1 MIAKGHDFPTFQI
14 LTQVAGRGGRG
25 DNPGKVIIQTFNPVN
40 YALLNAKNHNYKSF
54 YNDELKFRQ
63 ELQYPPFGH
72 IINIR
77 LSSIKKDAVMSES
90 KNLAKK
96 TNSITDAHKNSVEI
110 IGPAPA
116 PLAKLN
122 GRFRFQMLIK
132 GTNVNTLRL
141 IARELLQ
148 KHKNSFVKMNV
159 DIDPENFM

>member
-1 MIAKGHDFPTFQI
+1 
-14 LTQVAGRGGRG
+14 
-25 DNPGKVIIQTFNPVN
+25 
-40 YALLNAKNHNYKSF
+40 
-54 YNDELKFRQ
+54 
-63 ELQYPPFGH
+63 
-72 IINIR
+72 
-77 LSSIKKDAVMSES
+77 MSES
-90 KNLAKK
+90 KTLAKK
-96 TNSITDAHKNSVEI
+96 TKSITDTHKNSIEI

-132 GTNVNTLRL
+132 GTNVNILRL